1 MAENSYAALGLAVA
15 AWIFTI
21 AAMSVACMTAGD
33 APIWAAALGFCG
45 IVLIFGSILFGV
57 FSLREKDKNYILA
70 KTGMAAACVA
80 GLVWIIVLIAAL

>member
-21 AAMSVACMTAGD
+21 TAMAAAYRTAGD

-45 IVLIFGSILFGV
+45 IVMIFGSILFGI

-70 KTGMAAACVA
+70 KTGIAVSCVA
-80 GLVWIIVLIAAL
+80 GLVWIIVFIAAL